1 MSLRIADDLD
11 LLLAVLPERIRAS
24 LQQLDRAGDLIE
36 IVMDLG
42 RLPEAR
48 FPDSELCLSPEE
60 TTRDDLQHVID
71 NIGDFGADNR
81 AGIER
86 TLHRISAI
94 RNRKGTVIGLTCRVG
109 RAVYGVID
117 IIQDIITSGSSL
129 LLLGRPG
136 VGKTTLLREASRVL
150 SVKQRVVIVD
160 TSNEIAG
167 DGDIPH
173 PSIGRARRM
182 QVATPTLQHEVMIE
196 AVENHMPEAIII
208 DEIGRELEAVAARTI
223 AERGVQLIGTAHGNT
238 LENLL
243 MNPTLSDLVGGID
256 TVTLSDEEARRRGT
270 QKTVLERKA
279 PPTFDVLIEIQERQR
294 MIVHHKVAE
303 AVDSLLRGWTLS
315 PETRYVNSENQVHI
329 ESVENQERPGRI
341 GQSRQGPESSGGGR
355 RRQRG
360 KRAEER
366 GAQMAQ
372 DIADGAAQPNGDGQ
386 RKAVRVFAYGIGQ
399 NRLRTAAQ
407 NLKVPVQV
415 VKELHDADIV
425 MTLKNYFRQKPPPI
439 ADAERRNVPVYVL
452 RSNTVTQME
461 QYLLDVFQLRRD
473 DPDLVFDSAMRETQH
488 AIQRLLKGEKSVEL
502 SPQAASIR
510 SQQHQLA
517 RTANLISHSYGREPH
532 RCVRIFSP
540 S

>member
-1 MSLRIADDLD
+1 MTLHIADDLD
-11 LLLAVLPERIRAS
+11 LLLAVLPERIRVS
-24 LQQLDRAGDLIE
+24 LQELGRASDLIE

-48 FPDSELCLSPEE
+48 FPDSELSLSPAE
-60 TTRDDLQHVID
+60 TTREDLQHVID

-94 RNRKGTVIGLTCRVG
+94 RNRKGVVIGLTCRVG

-117 IIQDIITSGSSL
+117 IVQDIIMSGSSL

-150 SVKQRVVIVD
+150 SDKKRVVIVD

-315 PETRYVNSENQVHI
+315 PEIRYINSNNQVHI
-329 ESVENQERPGRI
+329 ENVESQERPGRI
-341 GQSRQGPESSGGGR
+341 GQSRQGPETPR

-360 KRAEER
+360 GKRDER
-366 GAQMAQ
+366 AAQ
-372 DIADGAAQPNGDGQ
+372 IAPSLDGAAQTNGDGKP
-386 RKAVRVFAYGIGQ
+386 KAVRVFPYGIGQ

-407 NLKVPVQV
+407 NLKVPIEV
-415 VKELHDADIV
+415 VKELRDADIV
-425 MTLKNYFRQKPPPI
+425 MTLKNYFRQKPQPI
-439 ADAERRNVPVYVL
+439 ADAERQNVPVYVL

-461 QYLLDVFQLRRD
+461 QYLLDVFHLRRD
-473 DPDLVFDSAMRETQH
+473 DPDVIFDSAMRETQN